1 MISPPIDCLIRN
13 YTCTHIGN
21 SNWTQTVAY
30 MFVYVYICVYT
41 YTRITIIE
49 EILNLNGT
57 EKWGRV
63 GELTWHGNNV
73 NIVWP

>member
-1 MISPPIDCLIRN
+1 MRALIDCPILN

-21 SNWTQTVAY
+21 SNWTQTVAH

-41 YTRITIIE
+41 YKYIIILE
-49 EILNLNGT
+49 EILSLSGT
-57 EKWGRV
+57 ESWGRV